1 MVVWGLK
8 KYTVLPVPTELVKEI
23 DERAVKTGLYVSVSE
38 FIREAIRQRII
49 ELNDLGK
56 KGYNS

>member
-1 MVVWGLK
+1 MK

>member
-1 MVVWGLK
+1 MVVWKLK
-8 KYTVLPVPTELVKEI
+8 KYAILPVPTELVKEI

-49 ELNDLGK
+49 ELNSIK
-56 KGYNS
+56 KLE